1 MENKAEKTRS
11 SKGKVIILGILILA
25 VVGVG
30 AYFGYNKFIK
40 NGSNSSSN
48 VQNTVSQT
56 NRNVQQTNSQ
66 TQVQNPAY
74 LNQIVS
80 AKTFGLDE
88 ITVNL
93 ADQGTSRYMKATVFL
108 GYDDKKLDSELNDKK
123 PIIMD
128 AVIGILSSKKASDI
142 NPKNMDSIKM
152 EIIQK
157 INPMLQ
163 KGKINNVYFTD
174 LIVQ

>member
-1 MENKAEKTRS
+1 MENKIEKTGS
-11 SKGKVIILGILILA
+11 SKMKTILLGILILA

-30 AYFGYNKFIK
+30 AYFGYNKFLK
-40 NGSNSSSN
+40 NGKTNTA
-48 VQNTVSQT
+48 QNTISQT
-56 NRNVQQTNSQ
+56 NVQQTAGQ
-66 TQVQNPAY
+66 TQSQSGNASFLSQV
-74 LNQIVS
+74 VS

-93 ADQGTSRYMKATVFL
+93 ADKGSSRYLKAAVSL

-123 PIIMD
+123 PIITD
-128 AVIGILSSKKASDI
+128 AVIGILSSKKAEDI
-142 NPKNMDSIKM
+142 TPKNMDNIKM

-157 INPMLQ
+157 INPILE
-163 KGKINNVYFTD
+163 KGKLNNVYFTD